1 MEHLKYINHLNTLLV
16 QIWNGIQN
24 IRCSDG
30 ISNLDVSGAILDST
44 IWARPEFKWLK
55 IKIQNGF
62 QKIKPFEYQTRK
74 SPVSGDWVSDFRLA
88 LVKINNFKFNCIEI
102 TINNA

>member
-1 MEHLKYINHLNTLLV
+1 MSGVTFHLIPDKDQLKT
-16 QIWNGIQN
+16 
-24 IRCSDG
+24 
-30 ISNLDVSGAILDST
+30 
-44 IWARPEFKWLK
+44 RPEFKWLK

-74 SPVSGDWVSDFRLA
+74 SPVSGDWFSDFRLA
-88 LVKINNFKFNCIEI
+88 LEKINNFKFNCIEI